1 MAEELDPSML
11 PNWLRDMDEGPSVR
25 PGADDCARYGLTW
38 CGSFTVHGLGF
49 QAMNGTTTDF
59 AMAWP
64 IGNGGWQ
71 VLQDAYDIYD
81 PVVGQDGYIETEDL
95 NDIMRENGFRS
106 LNSFTASEGEG
117 WRESL
122 TRAVAARW
130 CRERYSVPLTFID
143 GPSAL
148 SRLASCAAAFD
159 PYSDRALVA
168 AAIEREMVRQENTF
182 NLAAYA
188 SAREL
193 KSTQL
198 RSLAFVPKKSA
209 VHGMGVAAGA
219 CVANKTRGQ
228 TAADPSLGINDRRG
242 RLKCMRGYGA
252 EKLRA
257 ARFLSGSTR
266 RTACSA
272 IPRKGTAWC

>member
-11 PNWLRDMDEGPSVR
+11 PNWLRDMDDGPSLR
-25 PGADDCARYGLTW
+25 PGANDGARYGLTW

-81 PVVGQDGYIETEDL
+81 PIAGQDGYIETDDL

-106 LNSFTASEGEG
+106 LNSFTVAVGEG

-122 TRAVAARW
+122 TCAVAARW
-130 CRERYSVPLTFID
+130 CRERYSVPLTYTD

-148 SRLASCAAAFD
+148 SRLVSCATAFD
-159 PYSDRALVA
+159 PSSDRSLVA
-168 AAIEREMVRQENTF
+168 AAIEREMARQENSY
-182 NLAAYA
+182 NMAAYA
-188 SAREL
+188 NAREL
-193 KSTQL
+193 KNAQL
-198 RSLAFVPKKSA
+198 RSIVVVPEKSA
-209 VHGMGVAAGA
+209 FHGMGVAAGGLHHHQDQR
-219 CVANKTRGQ
+219 V
-228 TAADPSLGINDRRG
+228 
-242 RLKCMRGYGA
+242 
-252 EKLRA
+252 
-257 ARFLSGSTR
+257 SGSG
-266 RTACSA
+266 
-272 IPRKGTAWC
+272 PKFGL

>member
-11 PNWLRDMDEGPSVR
+11 PNWLRDMDDGPSVR

-64 IGNGGWQ
+64 IDNGGWQ

-81 PVVGQDGYIETEDL
+81 PVAGQDGYIETEDL

-130 CRERYSVPLTFID
+130 CRERY
-143 GPSAL
+143 
-148 SRLASCAAAFD
+148 
-159 PYSDRALVA
+159 
-168 AAIEREMVRQENTF
+168 
-182 NLAAYA
+182 
-188 SAREL
+188 
-193 KSTQL
+193 
-198 RSLAFVPKKSA
+198 RSP
-209 VHGMGVAAGA
+209 
-219 CVANKTRGQ
+219 
-228 TAADPSLGINDRRG
+228 
-242 RLKCMRGYGA
+242 
-252 EKLRA
+252 
-257 ARFLSGSTR
+257 
-266 RTACSA
+266 
-272 IPRKGTAWC
+272 

>member
-11 PNWLRDMDEGPSVR
+11 PNWLRDMDDGPSVR
-25 PGADDCARYGLTW
+25 PGVDDCASYGLMW
-38 CGSFTVHGLGF
+38 CGSFTVKGLGF

-71 VLQDAYDIYD
+71 VLRDAYDIYD
-81 PVVGQDGYIETEDL
+81 PVVGQDGYIEIDDL

-106 LNSFTASEGEG
+106 LKSFTAAEGEG

-148 SRLASCAAAFD
+148 SRLASYAAAFD

-168 AAIEREMVRQENTF
+168 AAIEQEMVRQENSYSM
-182 NLAAYA
+182 AAYA
-188 SAREL
+188 NAREL
-193 KSTQL
+193 KSRQL
-198 RSLAFVPKKSA
+198 RSFAVVPEKSA
-209 VHGMGVAAGA
+209 GHGMGMA
-219 CVANKTRGQ
+219 
-228 TAADPSLGINDRRG
+228 SLGG
-242 RLKCMRGYGA
+242 
-252 EKLRA
+252 LRHHQDQ
-257 ARFLSGSTR
+257 RVSGNG
-266 RTACSA
+266 
-272 IPRKGTAWC
+272 PKFGH

>member
-1 MAEELDPSML
+1 MAVELDLSML
-11 PNWLRDMDEGPSVR
+11 PDWLRDMDDGPSVR
-25 PGADDCARYGLTW
+25 PGADDGTRYGLTW

-64 IGNGGWQ
+64 IGNGAWQ
-71 VLQDAYDIYD
+71 VLRDAYDIYD
-81 PVVGQDGYIETEDL
+81 PIAGQDGYIETDDL

-106 LNSFTASEGEG
+106 LNSFTAAEGEG

-148 SRLASCAAAFD
+148 SRLVSCAAAFD

-168 AAIEREMVRQENTF
+168 NAIEREMVRQENAY
-182 NLAAYA
+182 NMAAYA
-188 SAREL
+188 NAREH
-193 KSTQL
+193 KSEQL
-198 RSLAFVPKKSA
+198 RSAAVVPEKS
-209 VHGMGVAAGA
+209 VGHGLGMATAGVPRRQQDPR
-219 CVANKTRGQ
+219 ANGCGPKFGH
-228 TAADPSLGINDRRG
+228 
-242 RLKCMRGYGA
+242 
-252 EKLRA
+252 
-257 ARFLSGSTR
+257 
-266 RTACSA
+266 
-272 IPRKGTAWC
+272 

>member
-11 PNWLRDMDEGPSVR
+11 PNWLRDMDDGPSVR
-25 PGADDCARYGLTW
+25 PGAEEGVRYGLTW

-64 IGNGGWQ
+64 IGNGAWQ

-81 PVVGQDGYIETEDL
+81 PIAGQDGYIETDDL

-106 LNSFTASEGEG
+106 LNSFTAAEGEG

-122 TRAVAARW
+122 TCAVAARW

-148 SRLASCAAAFD
+148 SRLVSCAAAFD
-159 PYSDRALVA
+159 PYSDRPLVA
-168 AAIEREMVRQENTF
+168 NAIEREMVRQENAY
-182 NLAAYA
+182 NMAAYA
-188 SAREL
+188 NAREH

-198 RSLAFVPKKSA
+198 RYVAVVPEKS
-209 VHGMGVAAGA
+209 VGHGVGMATAGLP
-219 CVANKTRGQ
+219 RRQ
-228 TAADPSLGINDRRG
+228 QDPRQYSHGPKFG
-242 RLKCMRGYGA
+242 H
-252 EKLRA
+252 
-257 ARFLSGSTR
+257 
-266 RTACSA
+266 
-272 IPRKGTAWC
+272 

>member
-11 PNWLRDMDEGPSVR
+11 PNWLRDMDDGPSVR
-25 PGADDCARYGLTW
+25 PGAEEGVRYGLTW

-64 IGNGGWQ
+64 IGNGAWQ

-81 PVVGQDGYIETEDL
+81 PIAGQDGYIETDDL

-106 LNSFTASEGEG
+106 LNSFTVAEGER
-117 WRESL
+117 WREGL

-148 SRLASCAAAFD
+148 SRLVSCAAAFD
-159 PYSDRALVA
+159 PYSDRAFIA
-168 AAIEREMVRQENTF
+168 DAIEREMVRQENAY
-182 NLAAYA
+182 NMVAYA
-188 SAREL
+188 NAHDF

-198 RSLAFVPKKSA
+198 RSVAVVPEKS
-209 VHGMGVAAGA
+209 VGHGVGMATAGLP
-219 CVANKTRGQ
+219 RRQ
-228 TAADPSLGINDRRG
+228 QDPRQYSHWPKFGH
-242 RLKCMRGYGA
+242 
-252 EKLRA
+252 
-257 ARFLSGSTR
+257 
-266 RTACSA
+266 
-272 IPRKGTAWC
+272 

>member
-1 MAEELDPSML
+1 MAVELDLSML
-11 PNWLRDMDEGPSVR
+11 PDWLRDMDDGPSVR
-25 PGADDCARYGLTW
+25 PGADDGTLYGLTW

-64 IGNGGWQ
+64 IGNGAWQ
-71 VLQDAYDIYD
+71 VLRDAYDIYD
-81 PVVGQDGYIETEDL
+81 PIAGQDGYIETDDL

-106 LNSFTASEGEG
+106 FNSFTAAEGEG
-117 WRESL
+117 WREGL

-148 SRLASCAAAFD
+148 SRLISCAAAFD

-168 AAIEREMVRQENTF
+168 TEIEREMGRQENAY
-182 NLAAYA
+182 NMAAYA
-188 SAREL
+188 NAREH

-198 RSLAFVPKKSA
+198 RSIAVAPEKSV
-209 VHGMGVAAGA
+209 VHGMGMVAEG
-219 CVANKTRGQ
+219 
-228 TAADPSLGINDRRG
+228 LRRQQDQRVNG
-242 RLKCMRGYGA
+242 HGHKFGH
-252 EKLRA
+252 
-257 ARFLSGSTR
+257 
-266 RTACSA
+266 
-272 IPRKGTAWC
+272 

>member
-117 WRESL
+117 
-122 TRAVAARW
+122 V
-130 CRERYSVPLTFID
+130 
-143 GPSAL
+143 
-148 SRLASCAAAFD
+148 
-159 PYSDRALVA
+159 
-168 AAIEREMVRQENTF
+168 
-182 NLAAYA
+182 
-188 SAREL
+188 ARE
-193 KSTQL
+193 
-198 RSLAFVPKKSA
+198 PY
-209 VHGMGVAAGA
+209 A
-219 CVANKTRGQ
+219 CRRGQ
-228 TAADPSLGINDRRG
+228 VVQGALLGPPDLYRWPLGSVQARLLCRRVRPVFGQGARCRCNRAGDGAPGKYLQPG
-242 RLKCMRGYGA
+242 RIR
-252 EKLRA
+252 
-257 ARFLSGSTR
+257 
-266 RTACSA
+266 
-272 IPRKGTAWC
+272 

>member
-1 MAEELDPSML
+1 MAEVLNLDML
-11 PNWLRDMDEGPSVR
+11 PDWLRDMDVGASVR
-25 PGADDCARYGLTW
+25 PGADGSAHPCLTW

-49 QAMNGTTTDF
+49 HAMRGTTTDF

-81 PVVGQDGYIETEDL
+81 PIAGQDGYIEPDDL
-95 NDIMRENGFRS
+95 NDILNENGYSS
-106 LNSFTASEGEG
+106 LSSFVALEGKW
-117 WRESL
+117 WREGL
-122 TRAVAARW
+122 TCAVAARW

-148 SRLASCAAAFD
+148 SRLVSCAATFD

-168 AAIEREMVRQENTF
+168 AAIEREMGCQENAY
-182 NLAAYA
+182 NMAAYA

-198 RSLAFVPKKSA
+198 RSLAVVPEKPA
-209 VHGMGVAAGA
+209 VHGMGVAAGGLHRQKDPR
-219 CVANKTRGQ
+219 ANGRG
-228 TAADPSLGINDRRG
+228 PKFGH
-242 RLKCMRGYGA
+242 
-252 EKLRA
+252 
-257 ARFLSGSTR
+257 
-266 RTACSA
+266 
-272 IPRKGTAWC
+272 

>member
-1 MAEELDPSML
+1 MAEELDLSML
-11 PNWLRDMDEGPSVR
+11 PNWLRDMDDGPSVR
-25 PGADDCARYGLTW
+25 PGAEEGVRYGLTW

-64 IGNGGWQ
+64 IGNGAWQ

-81 PVVGQDGYIETEDL
+81 PIAGQDGYIETDDL

-106 LNSFTASEGEG
+106 LNSFTVAEGAG

-148 SRLASCAAAFD
+148 SRLVSCATAFD

-168 AAIEREMVRQENTF
+168 AEIEREMVRQENAY
-182 NLAAYA
+182 NMAAYA
-188 SAREL
+188 NAREL
-193 KSTQL
+193 KSEQL
-198 RSLAFVPKKSA
+198 RSVAVVPGKS
-209 VHGMGVAAGA
+209 VGHGVGMEAAG
-219 CVANKTRGQ
+219 VPRRQQDPRANGCGPKFGH
-228 TAADPSLGINDRRG
+228 
-242 RLKCMRGYGA
+242 
-252 EKLRA
+252 
-257 ARFLSGSTR
+257 
-266 RTACSA
+266 
-272 IPRKGTAWC
+272 

>member
-1 MAEELDPSML
+1 MAEVLNLDML
-11 PNWLRDMDEGPSVR
+11 PDWLRDMDVGASVR
-25 PGADDCARYGLTW
+25 PGADGSAHPCLTR

-64 IGNGGWQ
+64 IGRGAWQ

-81 PVVGQDGYIETEDL
+81 PVAGQDGYIETDEL

-106 LNSFTASEGEG
+106 LNSFTAAEGEG

-148 SRLASCAAAFD
+148 SRLVSCAAAFD
-159 PYSDRALVA
+159 PYSDRTLIT
-168 AAIEREMVRQENTF
+168 AAIEREMVRQENAY
-182 NLAAYA
+182 NMAAYA

-198 RSLAFVPKKSA
+198 RSFAVVPEKSA
-209 VHGMGVAAGA
+209 VHGMRVAAGA
-219 CVANKTRGQ
+219 MRRQ
-228 TAADPSLGINDRRG
+228 QDPRVNGHG
-242 RLKCMRGYGA
+242 LKFGH
-252 EKLRA
+252 
-257 ARFLSGSTR
+257 
-266 RTACSA
+266 
-272 IPRKGTAWC
+272 

>member
-1 MAEELDPSML
+1 MAVELDLSML
-11 PNWLRDMDEGPSVR
+11 PDWLRDMDDGPSVR
-25 PGADDCARYGLTW
+25 PGADDGTLYGLTW

-64 IGNGGWQ
+64 IGNGAWQ
-71 VLQDAYDIYD
+71 VLRDAYDIYD
-81 PVVGQDGYIETEDL
+81 PIAGQDGYIETDDL

-106 LNSFTASEGEG
+106 FNSFTAAEGEG
-117 WRESL
+117 WREGL

-148 SRLASCAAAFD
+148 SRLVSCAAAFD

-168 AAIEREMVRQENTF
+168 TEIEREMGRQENAY
-182 NLAAYA
+182 NMAAYA
-188 SAREL
+188 NAREH

-198 RSLAFVPKKSA
+198 RSIAVAPEKSV
-209 VHGMGVAAGA
+209 VHGMGMVAEG
-219 CVANKTRGQ
+219 
-228 TAADPSLGINDRRG
+228 LRRQQDQRVNG
-242 RLKCMRGYGA
+242 HGHKFGH
-252 EKLRA
+252 
-257 ARFLSGSTR
+257 
-266 RTACSA
+266 
-272 IPRKGTAWC
+272 

>member
-11 PNWLRDMDEGPSVR
+11 PNWLRDMDDGPSVR
-25 PGADDCARYGLTW
+25 PGAGDGVRYGLTW

-64 IGNGGWQ
+64 IGNGAWQ

-81 PVVGQDGYIETEDL
+81 PVAGQDGYIETEDL
-95 NDIMRENGFRS
+95 NDIMREKGFRS
-106 LNSFTASEGEG
+106 LNSFTAAEGEG

-143 GPSAL
+143 GPSSL
-148 SRLASCAAAFD
+148 SRLVSCATAFD

-168 AAIEREMVRQENTF
+168 TAIEREMVRQENAY
-182 NLAAYA
+182 NMAANA
-188 SAREL
+188 NARVL
-193 KSTQL
+193 NSTQL
-198 RSLAFVPKKSA
+198 RSIAVVPEKS
-209 VHGMGVAAGA
+209 VGHGMGVAAEGLRRQQGPR
-219 CVANKTRGQ
+219 ANGHGPKFGH
-228 TAADPSLGINDRRG
+228 
-242 RLKCMRGYGA
+242 
-252 EKLRA
+252 
-257 ARFLSGSTR
+257 
-266 RTACSA
+266 
-272 IPRKGTAWC
+272 

>member
-11 PNWLRDMDEGPSVR
+11 PNWLRNMDDGPSVR
-25 PGADDCARYGLTW
+25 PGSGEGTRYGLTW

-64 IGNGGWQ
+64 IGDGAWQ

-81 PVVGQDGYIETEDL
+81 PITGQDGYIETDDL

-106 LNSFTASEGEG
+106 LNSFTVAEGEG

-148 SRLASCAAAFD
+148 SRLVSCATAFD

-168 AAIEREMVRQENTF
+168 TAIEREMVRQENAY
-182 NLAAYA
+182 NMAAYA
-188 SAREL
+188 NAREL
-193 KSTQL
+193 KGAQL
-198 RSLAFVPKKSA
+198 RSIAVVPDKS
-209 VHGMGVAAGA
+209 VGHGMGTSITGGLRRQQDPR
-219 CVANKTRGQ
+219 ANGHGPKFGH
-228 TAADPSLGINDRRG
+228 
-242 RLKCMRGYGA
+242 
-252 EKLRA
+252 
-257 ARFLSGSTR
+257 
-266 RTACSA
+266 
-272 IPRKGTAWC
+272 